1 MQYTIIKDD
10 SVFGIDGIF
19 YEINVSSL
27 SNNIRAIQFTGNLGH
42 IEFNDGQMNQE
53 INSFDNYSFLV
64 DLWNLENKKANKPNY
79 WYVWNGSDWI
89 EDFDLKAQEELKSEL
104 AKAETYLSRTDWYY
118 ARKAETGEDVPSDVV
133 AKRIECR
140 EFIRSQG

>member
-1 MQYTIIKDD
+1 MKYTLIKDD
-10 SVFGIDGIF
+10 SLFGVDGLFYQID
-19 YEINVSSL
+19 VSSV
-27 SNNIRAIQFTGNLGH
+27 SNNIHAIQFEETSGH
-42 IEFNDGQMNQE
+42 IEFNDGQLNQE

-118 ARKAETGEDVPSDVV
+118 ARKAETGEDVPAAGMDRRVS
-133 AKRIECR
+133 
-140 EFIRSQG
+140 G